1 MIEFKNVSKTYTK
14 GSDLQKFIA
23 QIFKNPVQSGV
34 QALKAASFSV
44 QPSEIV
50 GLIGPNGAGKT
61 TAAKIISGLLVP
73 TSGTVIVNNE
83 NPADLSEEFKKSFAL
98 YRGEIQ
104 MLDNGVIVE
113 DSIKDR
119 LEMYGQPIFQENTYL
134 TELIEMFEVQSLL
147 SKIPEELSQGQ
158 RTLVEF
164 ITAIAHKPTTM
175 ILDEPTNGL
184 DIVAVQKF
192 GEVLEH
198 LKNKYQV
205 AVVITSHNLNNIV
218 SIADRI
224 VLINNGEVVL
234 RGSTEEILAKESGER
249 KVRVEV
255 EPSFEFSQSFLTK
268 FKANYTLDGP
278 VLTIPTAKADIK
290 ETLSLILQDLPITD
304 IKIIEPPVEE
314 IFKKYYQK

>member
-1 MIEFKNVSKTYTK
+1 MIELKNISKTYSK
-14 GSDLQKFIA
+14 GSDLKKFIN
-23 QIFKNPVQSGV
+23 QVLKKLQDQGT
-34 QALKAASFSV
+34 QALQSISFDV
-44 QPSEIV
+44 QPSEII

-61 TAAKIISGLLVP
+61 TAAKIISGLLFPNQGEVL
-73 TSGTVIVNNE
+73 VNNE
-83 NPADLSEEFKKSFAL
+83 NPANLSEEFKKSFAM

-104 MLDNGVIVE
+104 MLDDGVVVE

-119 LEMYGQPIFQENTYL
+119 LEMYKQPKFSENTYL
-134 TELIEMFEVQSLL
+134 AELIKMLEVQLLL
-147 SKIPEELSQGQ
+147 SRVPEELSQGQ

-164 ITAIAHKPTTM
+164 ITAIAHKPSSM

-198 LKNKYQV
+198 LKNKYQI
-205 AVVITSHNLNNIV
+205 AIVITSHNLHNIV
-218 SIADRI
+218 SVADRI

-249 KVRVEV
+249 KIRVEV
-255 EPSFEFSQSFLTK
+255 DPSFEFSQDTFAK
-268 FKANYTLDGP
+268 FGENHTINGP
-278 VLTIPTAKADIK
+278 VLTIISQKSEIK
-290 ETLSLILQDLPITD
+290 EVLSLVLQELPVTD